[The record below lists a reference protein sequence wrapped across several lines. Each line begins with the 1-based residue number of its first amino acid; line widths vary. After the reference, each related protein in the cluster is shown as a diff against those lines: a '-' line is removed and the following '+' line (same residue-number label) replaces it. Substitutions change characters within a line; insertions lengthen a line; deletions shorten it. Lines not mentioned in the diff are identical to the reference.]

1 MLLSDYVIEF
11 KILPWEPEKEYNG
24 SIGSILKLHPIHADE
39 ERKIYFRRQA
49 SLVQVLGLSLYLNM
63 LKLAAAPWLTLDQ
76 MGTPL
81 KTKILKIFKFIFA
94 C

>member
-49 SLVQVLGLSLYLNM
+49 SLVQVLGLSSTL
-63 LKLAAAPWLTLDQ
+63 LKYVKTSSCPLANTRPNGDS
-76 MGTPL
+76 L
-81 KTKILKIFKFIFA
+81 KNKDFEN